1 MSCSA
6 IMAISALIRQYIRFD
21 VDTTAADNS
30 VFIETVV
37 SMPVDREA
45 YPVFHIDQVAW
56 DVDTD
61 QAEAV
66 SPAQRISYGGIT
78 FRGLSSRL
86 PPQMLAN
93 KLPLRPPQLYR
104 KQDLMATQQLLA
116 KLGMFK
122 YANITYDVADNGSLV
137 THISTSPV
145 DRFQLVNEMGLQANH
160 WFSRPFYK
168 ISLESRNLLGRLE
181 TFTLATHVGIDGVAR
196 AIDEKSFASSQA
208 FGIDLSL
215 LWPQFLLP
223 LKHTTQ
229 AHLERLHPST
239 KLSVGYNF
247 THRPDYTQGTFR
259 GFIGYDWQDQGYGAY
274 ELIPLLI
281 DLMDTQRMSKQF
293 KQRLDALQ
301 AQGSNLYRVFQP
313 SWVSL
318 FSFRSTF
325 REQLAANTDLS
336 YSLLEL
342 FFESGGALQNFID
355 LRKIMP
361 RLEYYQYVKFNFIY
375 SQHLPM
381 LSGTVFAYRINTGI
395 ANPYGAY
402 KVLPY
407 DRYYFVGGGNDMRAW
422 APRSLG
428 PGTYSPPKSA
438 NDKHHPEQPGECL
451 LQGSVE
457 LRQQLVGFLEG
468 ALFVDAGNI
477 WTLREDGRLGG
488 KFSFQN
494 FYKAI
499 AGGTGI
505 CVRFNFRVFILRLD
519 MGLKLYDPAR
529 PPGERFIGHKI
540 ALNST
545 LGLPGQA
552 VFNIGLGYPF

>member
-1 MSCSA
+1 
-6 IMAISALIRQYIRFD
+6 
-21 VDTTAADNS
+21 
-30 VFIETVV
+30 
-37 SMPVDREA
+37 
-45 YPVFHIDQVAW
+45 
-56 DVDTD
+56 
-61 QAEAV
+61 
-66 SPAQRISYGGIT
+66 
-78 FRGLSSRL
+78 
-86 PPQMLAN
+86 MLAN
-93 KLPLRPPQLYR
+93 KLPLRPPQLYS
-104 KQDLMATQQLLA
+104 KQDLLATQQLLA

-122 YANITYDVADNGSLV
+122 YVHITCKEADNGSLV
-137 THISTSPV
+137 PHIYTAPV
-145 DRFQLVNEMGLQANH
+145 DRFQLVNEMGLQGNH

-181 TFTLATHVGIDGVAR
+181 TFTLAAQVGIDGVAG
-196 AIDEKSFASSQA
+196 AIDAKSLTSNQA

-223 LKHTTQ
+223 LKHTTR

-239 KLSVGYNF
+239 KLSVGYKF
-247 THRPDYTQGTFR
+247 TQRPDYTQGTFR
-259 GFIGYDWQDQGYGAY
+259 GFIGYNWQDQGYGAY
-274 ELIPLLI
+274 ELIPLWI

-293 KQRLDALQ
+293 KQRLDDLQ

-318 FSFRSTF
+318 FSFGSTF
-325 REQLAANTDLS
+325 RTQPGAPTALS
-336 YSLLEL
+336 YSLLAL

-361 RLEYYQYVKFNFIY
+361 RLEYYQYVKFNFSY
-375 SQHLPM
+375 SQHLPIR
-381 LSGTVFAYRINTGI
+381 SGTVFAYRINTGI

-402 KVLPY
+402 KLLPY
-407 DRYYFVGGGNDMRAW
+407 DRYYFVGGSSDMRAW
-422 APRSLG
+422 LPRSLG
-428 PGTYSPPKSA
+428 PGTYRLPKSA

-451 LQGSVE
+451 LQGSLE

-468 ALFVDAGNI
+468 AVFVDAGNI

-488 KFSFQN
+488 KFSFQD

-499 AGGTGI
+499 AVGTGI
-505 CVRFNFRVFILRLD
+505 GVRFNFGVLILRLD

-529 PPGERFIGHKI
+529 PPGAR
-540 ALNST
+540 

-552 VFNIGLGYPF
+552 VFNLGLGYPF